1 MATNYTR
8 RINLY
13 INGKEVVTEIRSV
26 TAEMQKLVN
35 KQKNMTIGSKEYVS
49 AGERIR
55 LLKGIITNHNHQL
68 KETATGWERIVQV
81 SNRLQ
86 GILQELIVGAAVLV
100 GVVAAGKKAVSM
112 FAEFDDKVAN
122 VARTTGLTKQEIYA
136 ISEALKKVDTR
147 TAQLDLMNLG
157 VIAGKLGIAKEDVL
171 GFIKAADKLNVA
183 FAGALGPDT
192 EEVVNQIGKLVSV
205 FKIEEK
211 FGIET
216 SMLKIG
222 SALTTLGN
230 ASTANEG
237 YIVEFSKRVGGIAPI
252 VNVSIQDIMGLAATL
267 DQLGQTSEVSSTVY
281 SAMVTGMFKKTAEYA
296 NIAGMSVDGFRKI
309 LKQDTNFAFIK
320 VLEGLNGNNAGME
333 RMVALMG
340 DMGIEGKRGIQVLG
354 VLSNN
359 TKMLREQQTLSN
371 DSFYKGNAIYT
382 SFNLLNDSAQ
392 AKLEKAR
399 KRVVD
404 LAVELGQK
412 LLPVLTLSTSGFSY
426 FVKTISTSID
436 FFFRHSK
443 AITNVV
449 VTLAA
454 YIVVVKGLA
463 VWETFRQK
471 VFTRGLILS
480 NLEAI
485 ATRLRIMLTNTATIA
500 QLRALAATKA
510 LNATMAASLWGALAA
525 GIAFATM
532 KIVEWVQNAN
542 KASVQQEAINNAI
555 NQSVEKM
562 VEQSAKINMLVSLVN
577 SENVSLAGKKKAIED
592 LKAIIPGYTAM
603 LDAQGKVIYQNAGAV
618 KEYINQLRRQYV
630 LESYKEEYAKASV
643 DFARAQQKK
652 DDAIVDYNTTMTTPY
667 KEGTKRTNDGS
678 LKSQKINAILDAGE
692 EMTAAQTVVDALQ
705 NRIESTIT
713 AMDDLPG
720 KINKISS
727 EMIIQAKA
735 LEIPGITPAQVEI
748 LKKQLSDL
756 YKKKQALINL
766 QKGITTPE
774 TVNLENPFP
783 SNNATGVSSSDKKEA
798 DKAAKTAEEAY
809 KQQQEIKKKAIQSSI
824 SIMEEGYKKELFT
837 LHAAYVAQREEILHE
852 LATNKSL
859 TIEEKRNLN
868 ISLKNNDKKY
878 VQDYFDLKQKT
889 KLTELKFQKELISLK
904 LESTAKDSEQESYLL
919 LQQINA
925 NRELELEG
933 ITETGEQKAALQK
946 AINAKY
952 NKLEQDENNRYI
964 NQYLD
969 EVLAHDTQVLSE
981 TKIQQL
987 QELKEKRAA
996 GQISKKEYNRQ
1007 LLDIDR
1013 QYVQESLQIAIDHA
1027 QAELDILVAAG
1038 ENTTQAQEALNEL
1051 KLKKQDAGTNKETD
1065 KPEWTAKDTL
1075 NTSVEAAQMIADA
1088 TFQISRDKNQR
1099 ELDDKLNQLAMLRDA
1114 ELLNKHLTENQKNA
1128 INAKYAAKEKAL
1140 KQNAWKQQH
1149 KADLAQAWVNLALSV
1164 GKAAINIWPLPAIPM
1179 MAMAALQSGLQIA
1192 AISAQKMPAFSE
1204 GGFTS
1209 KNSDNLTP
1217 AGIVHANEYVI
1228 PAEGVNN
1235 PQLQPFLQMIEVARL
1250 KKSLPTLNPAI
1261 LGTGNNFFAAGG
1273 FTTKSGT
1280 SGSTPAGILPGSSL
1294 TIPDMSAAMLRF
1306 ANAIDKLQENGIHGK
1321 WSLFDLE
1328 KIQKDKSNIQSATN
1342 M

>member
-35 KQKNMTIGSKEYVS
+35 KQKNMTIGSKEYVA

-136 ISEALKKVDTR
+136 ISDALKKVDTR

-296 NIAGMSVDGFRKI
+296 NIAGMSVEGFRKI

-359 TKMLREQQTLSN
+359 TKMLREQQLLSN

-404 LAVELGQK
+404 LAVDLGQK
-412 LLPVLTLSTSGFSY
+412 LLPILTLSTSGFSY
-426 FVKTISTSID
+426 FVKTISASID
-436 FFFRHSK
+436 FFFKHSK

-449 VTLAA
+449 VTLTA
-454 YIVVVKGLA
+454 YIVVVKSLA

-471 VFTRGLILS
+471 VFSKGLILS

-485 ATRLRIMLTNTATIA
+485 ATRLRIMLTNTSTIA

-542 KASVQQEAINNAI
+542 KASAQQEAINNAI

-562 VEQSAKINMLVSLVN
+562 VEQSAKINLLVSLVN

-618 KEYINQLRRQYV
+618 KEYIKQLRRQYV

-643 DFARAQQKK
+643 DFAKAQQKK
-652 DDAIVDYNTTMTTPY
+652 DDAIVKYNTTMTTPY

-678 LKSQKINAILDAGE
+678 FKSQKINAILDAGE
-692 EMTAAQTVVDALQ
+692 EMRAAQTVVDALQ
-705 NRIESTIT
+705 NRIESTMT

-720 KINKISS
+720 KINKISG
-727 EMIIQAKA
+727 EMIVMAKA
-735 LEIPGITPAQVEI
+735 LEIPVITPAQVEI

-756 YKKKQALINL
+756 YTKKQALINL

-774 TVNLENPFP
+774 TVNPENPFP
-783 SNNATGVSSSDKKEA
+783 TNNATRGSSSDDSEA
-798 DKAAKTAEEAY
+798 DKAAKAAEAAY
-809 KQQQEIKKKAIQSSI
+809 KQQQDIKKKAIQSSI
-824 SIMEEGYKKELFT
+824 AIMEEGYKKELFT

-852 LATNKSL
+852 LATNKTL
-859 TIEEKRNLN
+859 TIEEKKNLN

-889 KLTELKFQKELISLK
+889 KLTELKFQKELISMQ
-904 LESTAKDSEQESYLL
+904 LESAAKGSEQESSLL

-933 ITETGEQKAALQK
+933 ITETGEEKAAMQK

-952 NKLEQDENNRYI
+952 NKLEQDENNRYM

-987 QELKEKRAA
+987 QDLKEKRAS

-1013 QYVQESLQIAIDHA
+1013 QYVQESLQIAISHA
-1027 QAELDILVAAG
+1027 QAELDILAAAG
-1038 ENTTQAQEALNEL
+1038 EDTTQAQEALNEL
-1051 KLKKQDAGTNKETD
+1051 KLKKQDAGTNRETD
-1065 KPEWTAKDTL
+1065 KPEWTTKDTL
-1075 NTSVEAAQMIADA
+1075 TTSVESAQMIADA

-1099 ELDDKLNQLAMLRDA
+1099 ELDDKLNQLATLRDA
-1114 ELLNKHLTENQKNA
+1114 ELSNKRLTENQKDA
-1128 INAKYAAKEKAL
+1128 INAKYAAKEKVL

-1149 KADLAQAWVNLALSV
+1149 KADLAQAWINLALSV

-1179 MAMAALQSGLQIA
+1179 MAMAALQGGLQIA

-1209 KNSDNLTP
+1209 RNSDNLTP

-1235 PQLQPFLQMIEVARL
+1235 PQLQPFLQMLEVARL
-1250 KKSLPTLNPAI
+1250 KKSLPHLNPAV
-1261 LGTGNNFFAAGG
+1261 LGMGNNFFSTGG

-1280 SGSTPAGILPGSSL
+1280 SESTPAGILPGS
-1294 TIPDMSAAMLRF
+1294 TFNIPDMSAAMHRF
-1306 ANAIDKLQENGIHGK
+1306 ANAIDKLQENGIQGK
-1321 WSLFDLE
+1321 WNLFDLE
-1328 KIQKDKSNIQSATN
+1328 KIQKDKSNIQAATN

>member
-35 KQKNMTIGSKEYVS
+35 KQKNMTIGSKEYVA

-55 LLKGIITNHNHQL
+55 TLRGIIANHNHQL

-86 GILQELIVGAAVLV
+86 GILQELIVGVAVLV
-100 GVVAAGKKAVSM
+100 GIVAASKKAVSM

-237 YIVEFSKRVGGIAPI
+237 FIVEFSKRVGGIAPI

-296 NIAGMSVDGFRKI
+296 NIAGMSVDGFKKI

-359 TKMLREQQTLSN
+359 TKMLREQQLLSN

-404 LAVELGQK
+404 LAVDLGQK

-426 FVKTISTSID
+426 FVKTISASID
-436 FFFRHSK
+436 FFFKHSK

-449 VTLAA
+449 VTLTA
-454 YIVVVKGLA
+454 YIVIVKSLA

-471 VFTRGLILS
+471 VFTKGLILS

-485 ATRLRIMLTNTATIA
+485 ATRLRIMLTNTSTIA

-525 GIAFATM
+525 GITFATM

-542 KASVQQEAINNAI
+542 KASAQQEAINNAI

-562 VEQSAKINMLVSLVN
+562 VEQSAKISLLVSLVN

-643 DFARAQQKK
+643 NVAKAQESHDQLVAKYNSMPGG
-652 DDAIVDYNTTMTTPY
+652 DTEPSFDYNTAVNTE
-667 KEGTKRTNDGS
+667 KGDVKAEIKDAEIA
-678 LKSQKINAILDAGE
+678 LKDAE
-692 EMTAAQTVVDALQ
+692 SVVVALQ
-705 NRIESTIT
+705 NKIESTMR

-720 KINKISS
+720 KLEKVF
-727 EMIIQAKA
+727 EDIIVHTKA
-735 LEIPGITPAQVEI
+735 LEIPGITPAQVAI
-748 LKKQLSDL
+748 LKKQLDDL
-756 YKKKQALINL
+756 FKKRDALINL
-766 QKGITTPE
+766 KNGITT
-774 TVNLENPFP
+774 
-783 SNNATGVSSSDKKEA
+783 S
-798 DKAAKTAEEAY
+798 
-809 KQQQEIKKKAIQSSI
+809 
-824 SIMEEGYKKELFT
+824 
-837 LHAAYVAQREEILHE
+837 
-852 LATNKSL
+852 
-859 TIEEKRNLN
+859 
-868 ISLKNNDKKY
+868 
-878 VQDYFDLKQKT
+878 
-889 KLTELKFQKELISLK
+889 
-904 LESTAKDSEQESYLL
+904 
-919 LQQINA
+919 
-925 NRELELEG
+925 
-933 ITETGEQKAALQK
+933 
-946 AINAKY
+946 
-952 NKLEQDENNRYI
+952 
-964 NQYLD
+964 
-969 EVLAHDTQVLSE
+969 
-981 TKIQQL
+981 
-987 QELKEKRAA
+987 
-996 GQISKKEYNRQ
+996 
-1007 LLDIDR
+1007 
-1013 QYVQESLQIAIDHA
+1013 
-1027 QAELDILVAAG
+1027 
-1038 ENTTQAQEALNEL
+1038 
-1051 KLKKQDAGTNKETD
+1051 
-1065 KPEWTAKDTL
+1065 
-1075 NTSVEAAQMIADA
+1075 NTSNQDDPFTASAD
-1088 TFQISRDKNQR
+1088 FQSVPVQITPRWRAVNVI
-1099 ELDDKLNQLAMLRDA
+1099 KLRNHHTA
-1114 ELLNKHLTENQKNA
+1114 
-1128 INAKYAAKEKAL
+1128 
-1140 KQNAWKQQH
+1140 
-1149 KADLAQAWVNLALSV
+1149 
-1164 GKAAINIWPLPAIPM
+1164 
-1179 MAMAALQSGLQIA
+1179 
-1192 AISAQKMPAFSE
+1192 
-1204 GGFTS
+1204 
-1209 KNSDNLTP
+1209 
-1217 AGIVHANEYVI
+1217 
-1228 PAEGVNN
+1228 
-1235 PQLQPFLQMIEVARL
+1235 
-1250 KKSLPTLNPAI
+1250 SL
-1261 LGTGNNFFAAGG
+1261 
-1273 FTTKSGT
+1273 
-1280 SGSTPAGILPGSSL
+1280 
-1294 TIPDMSAAMLRF
+1294 
-1306 ANAIDKLQENGIHGK
+1306 
-1321 WSLFDLE
+1321 
-1328 KIQKDKSNIQSATN
+1328 
-1342 M
+1342 